1 MCCLVSISVR
11 NFNLK
16 FKTLRCAVHRRSSFD
31 FTYLDEWKTN
41 KQLFQPVNRFVKHNG
56 GGKSRDKFPDVDNA
70 HVLLNV
76 KIKETTEL
84 HICIL
89 YL

>member
-16 FKTLRCAVHRRSSFD
+16 FKTVRCAVHRRSSID

-56 GGKSRDKFPDVDNA
+56 GGKSRDKFPDVD
-70 HVLLNV
+70 
-76 KIKETTEL
+76 
-84 HICIL
+84 CR
-89 YL
+89 

>member
-1 MCCLVSISVR
+1 MCCAPQ
-11 NFNLK
+11 K
-16 FKTLRCAVHRRSSFD
+16 FFRLY
-31 FTYLDEWKTN
+31 TYLDEWKTN
-41 KQLFQPVNRFVKHNG
+41 KQLVQPVNRFVKHNG